1 MIYFNPIAILHKV
14 IRMARIYY
22 DNDADLGI
30 LEGKTIAVIGFGNQ
44 GSAQA
49 QNMRDSGLDVIIGS
63 RRGRGWDNAE
73 EEGFDVIPIEEAAE
87 KADIVHI
94 LIPDEIQAD
103 VYKKKIEKNLKEG
116 NALMFSHG
124 FNIRF
129 KCIEPPDFVDVIMV
143 APKGPGIL
151 VRETFLDGF
160 GTPALIAIEQDY
172 TGKAKETVLALAKA
186 IGATRAGV
194 LETTFTEETET
205 DLFGEQVDLCGG
217 VTELIKASFDTLV
230 ENGYQPELA
239 YFETLHELK
248 LITDLIQAGGLEYM
262 WTCVSNTA
270 EYGGRTRGKRIITP
284 EVRENMKEILRDIQT
299 DKFAREWINEYKSGL
314 PNLTRMR
321 EEDKEL
327 LIEKVGAR
335 LRKMFV
341 KK

>member
-1 MIYFNPIAILHKV
+1 
-14 IRMARIYY
+14 MARIYY
-22 DNDADLGI
+22 DNDADLNI
-30 LEGKTIAVIGFGNQ
+30 LKGKTIAVIGFGNQ

-49 QNMRDSGLDVIIGS
+49 QNMKDSGLDVIIGS
-63 RRGRGWDNAE
+63 IKDRSWDDAE
-73 EEGFDVIPIEEAAE
+73 EKGFDVMPIEEATE

-103 VYKKKIEKNLKEG
+103 VYKEKIEKNLRKS

-129 KCIEPPDFVDVIMV
+129 KCIKPPDFVDVIMV

-151 VRETFLDGF
+151 VRKTFLDGF
-160 GTPALIAIEQDY
+160 GTPALIAVEQDY
-172 TGKAKETVLALAKA
+172 TKKAKETVLALAKA
-186 IGATRAGV
+186 LGATRAGV

-284 EVRENMKEILRDIQT
+284 KVRENMKEILSDIQT

-314 PNLTRMR
+314 PNLSRMR
-321 EEDKEL
+321 KEDKEL
-327 LIEKVGAR
+327 MIEKVGAK

>member
-1 MIYFNPIAILHKV
+1 
-14 IRMARIYY
+14 MAKIYY
-22 DNDADLGI
+22 DDDADLSV
-30 LEGKTIAVIGFGNQ
+30 LEGLKIAIIGYGNQ

-49 QNMRDSGLDVIIGS
+49 LNMRDSDLDVIIGS
-63 RRGRGWDNAE
+63 IKDASFDKAVE
-73 EEGFDVIPIEEAAE
+73 DGFEVIPIAEAAE
-87 KADIVHI
+87 KADIIHI
-94 LIPDEIQAD
+94 LIPDELQAD
-103 VYKKKIEKNLKEG
+103 VYESDIKNGLREG

-129 KCIEPPDFVDVIMV
+129 RCIQPPEFVDVMMV

-151 VRETFLDGF
+151 VRKTYQDGF
-160 GTPALIAIEQDY
+160 GTPALIAVEQDH
-172 TGKAKETVLALAKA
+172 TGKGKERILAIAKA
-186 IGATRAGV
+186 LGATRAGV

-270 EYGGRTRGKRIITP
+270 EYGGRTRGKKIVT
-284 EVRENMKEILRDIQT
+284 EQTREAMKQILEDIKS
-299 DKFAREWINEYKSGL
+299 DKFAQEWINEYKEGF
-314 PNLTRMR
+314 PNLTKMR
-321 EEDKEL
+321 QEDKEL
-327 LIEKVGAR
+327 LIEEIGAK
-335 LRKMFV
+335 LREMF
-341 KK
+341 KR

>member
-1 MIYFNPIAILHKV
+1 MVKV
-14 IRMARIYY
+14 YY
-22 DNDADLGI
+22 DNDADLGV

-44 GSAQA
+44 GAAQA
-49 QNMRDSGLDVIIGS
+49 QNMRDSGLSVIIGS
-63 RRGRGWDNAE
+63 IKDRSWDNAKE
-73 EEGFDVIPIEEAAE
+73 KGFEVMPIEEASE
-87 KADIVHI
+87 KADIIHI
-94 LIPDEIQAD
+94 LIPDELQAD
-103 VYKKKIEKNLKEG
+103 VYHEKIEKNLKKG

-129 KCIEPPDFVDVIMV
+129 RCIKPPEFVDVIMV

-151 VRETFLDGF
+151 VRQTFLDGF
-160 GTPALIAIEQDY
+160 GTPALIAVEQNY
-172 TGKAKETVLALAKA
+172 TGKAKETVLALAKSL
-186 IGATRAGV
+186 GATRAGV

-230 ENGYQPELA
+230 DNGYQPELA

-284 EVRENMKEILRDIQT
+284 ETRENMGEILKEIQT
-299 DKFAREWINEYKSGL
+299 DKFANEWINEYKSGL
-314 PNLTRMR
+314 QNLTRMR
-321 EEDKEL
+321 KEDREL
-327 LIEKVGAR
+327 LIEKVGAK
-335 LRKMFV
+335 LREMFV

>member
-1 MIYFNPIAILHKV
+1 MAKV
-14 IRMARIYY
+14 YY
-22 DNDADLGI
+22 DKDADLGV
-30 LEGKTIAVIGFGNQ
+30 LKGKTIAVIGYGNQ

-49 QNMRDSGLDVIIGS
+49 QNMRDSDLNVIIGARS
-63 RRGRGWDNAE
+63 DRTFERVRND
-73 EEGFDVIPIEEAAE
+73 GFEVFPIDEAAE

-94 LIPDEIQAD
+94 LIPDEVQAE
-103 VYKKKIEKNLKEG
+103 VYENEIKNGLEDG

-129 KCIEPPDFVDVIMV
+129 KCIVTPKNVDVLMV

-151 VRETFLDGF
+151 VRQTYLDGF
-160 GTPALIAIEQDY
+160 GTPALIAVEQNY
-172 TGKAKETVLALAKA
+172 TGRAKEMVLALAKSL
-186 IGATRAGV
+186 GATRAGV

-230 ENGYQPELA
+230 KEGYQPELA

-248 LITDLIQAGGLEYM
+248 LITDLIQKGGLEYM

-270 EYGGRTRGKRIITP
+270 EYGGRTRGKKIIN
-284 EVRENMKEILRDIQT
+284 EKVRERMKEILKDIQS
-299 DKFAREWINEYKSGL
+299 DKFAQEWLSEYRDGL
-314 PNLTRMR
+314 PNLRRMR

-327 LIEKVGAR
+327 QIEKVGKR
-335 LRKMFV
+335 LREMFV
-341 KK
+341 MK